1 MKRSIFLTLSDEE
14 LIELERIILD
24 DDKEEALRFLQ
35 RHFKDKARATL
46 DGEGHCK
53 PYFEIP
59 GRSAIPSQ
67 FGRRDDA

>member
-24 DDKEEALRFLQ
+24 EDKEEALRFLQ
-35 RHFKDKARATL
+35 KHFTGKARATL

-53 PYFEIP
+53 PFFEMP
-59 GRSAIPSQ
+59 GRSAIPSE
-67 FGRRDDA
+67 FDKREGR